1 MALQVWLPLKGDLNN
16 QGLSNIIFTN
26 TGVSIDDNGKIGKCY
41 HFNADQYIKESTYDW
56 TNFNTSEFSLCCWY
70 KEPSPVASG
79 NSQIICIGT
88 SSGWNNIRIGLLRR
102 TSNGYPMFSVSDGS
116 TAIQYNFTASTFT
129 LDTWNH
135 IAVTYNNG
143 ELKMYLNGTLNKT
156 SATTIVPVLNNSQH
170 LGIGA
175 ASNGAEKLTGFLND
189 VRIYDHALSAKE
201 VEEIS
206 KGLILHYKLD
216 DKYSESTINLCD
228 GSTNGTQASAV
239 SPGSWGGHKYYTI
252 LVDKEISDPIPNN
265 KKSVMTIDFST
276 SYGSG
281 GGAAVYPPRSFTVE
295 PSTTYAYSRYIKPS
309 DNFTYTH
316 ANFLYRYEYAE
327 DGTMLKQ
334 GGVFNKNNIEYIGNG
349 WYRCCGTFTTQSTT
363 AYLTLPFYTY
373 PGKSMTYEL
382 SGLQL
387 EKKDHMTPYVEYER
401 MGIIYDSSG
410 YQNNGKIFTPLTLSS
425 ETTRY
430 ICSTYFN
437 GETSAIKVPYTD
449 IASTD
454 DIFTLNLWFKKDD
467 LGSKNYETLFGG
479 PSGFEMDTRA
489 GSATALTLY
498 MASTRGSNFAQFNF
512 GEWYMI
518 TMVNNGTNELY
529 YVNAELK
536 KTIDKKPMPAG
547 NYYIGAWATETRQN
561 YKGLISDFRIYK
573 TALTEKQ
580 IKELYN
586 TSATVDKNGN
596 IYTREA
602 IEL

>member
-1 MALQVWLPLKGDLNN
+1 MALQVWLPLNGDLHN
-16 QGLSNIIFTN
+16 QGLSNIIFTD
-26 TGVSIDDNGKIGKCY
+26 TGVNIDNNGKIGKCY

-79 NSQIICIGT
+79 NSQMICIGT

-102 TSNGYPMFSVSDGS
+102 SSNGYPMFSVSDGS
-116 TAIQYNFTASTFT
+116 TAVNYNFTASTFT

-143 ELKMYLNGTLNKT
+143 ELKMYLNGVLNKT
-156 SATTIVPVLNNSQH
+156 SSTTIVPILNNSQH

-175 ASNGAEKLTGFLND
+175 ASNGAEKLTGYLND

-206 KGLILHYKLD
+206 KGLVLHYKLD
-216 DKYSESTINLCD
+216 KNINILDNCYSNPTFNTSANNGGWSHWGRSGSLGTYGQNTDK
-228 GSTNGTQASAV
+228 Q
-239 SPGSWGGHKYYTI
+239 
-252 LVDKEISDPIPNN
+252 
-265 KKSVMTIDFST
+265 
-276 SYGSG
+276 
-281 GGAAVYPPRSFTVE
+281 
-295 PSTTYAYSRYIKPS
+295 YI
-309 DNFTYTH
+309 F
-316 ANFLYRYEYAE
+316 R
-327 DGTMLKQ
+327 
-334 GGVFNKNNIEYIGNG
+334 KNNIYSHWWANDASATGEYLLYQSPAFDGGVRSLQCIIKEENSLKINESIVFPAWNARSGGVPIDYWTDIESLGNG
-349 WYRCCGTFTTQSTT
+349 FYLCKCEGIQQDGSNNLVGFYVKPGYKVYISE
-363 AYLTLPFYTY
+363 AYLENNKSICSDIFFYFY
-373 PGKSMTYEL
+373 
-382 SGLQL
+382 
-387 EKKDHMTPYVEYER
+387 
-401 MGIIYDSSG
+401 IIEDSSG
-410 YQNNGKIFTPLTLSS
+410 YQHNGEIFTPLIPFS
-425 ETTRY
+425 ETPRY

-498 MASTRGSNFAQFNF
+498 MASTRGTIFTQFNF

-547 NYYIGAWATETRQN
+547 NYYIGAWSTETRQN

-580 IKELYN
+580 IKELYD